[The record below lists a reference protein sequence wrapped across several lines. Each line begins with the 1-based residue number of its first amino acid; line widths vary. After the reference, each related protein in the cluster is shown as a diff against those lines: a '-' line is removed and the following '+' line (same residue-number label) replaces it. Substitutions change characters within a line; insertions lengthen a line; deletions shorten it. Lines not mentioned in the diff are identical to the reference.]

1 MRTNSFRYLFIT
13 VFSTALFSCKKD
25 EANNAAASKIDLLTG
40 KYWVITKYEGKTNT
54 EPWTDGFPFFDACE
68 KDDRWLFK
76 KDGSI
81 ELSEGNDACSGNQ
94 PNQVLD
100 ELRWALLNNET
111 KIEIDGKTM
120 TIDQLDEKAL
130 VVSLN
135 EQLNG
140 VSFLVR
146 ISYLH

>member
-1 MRTNSFRYLFIT
+1 MHINLSRYLLVT
-13 VFSTALFSCKKD
+13 VFATALFSCKKD
-25 EANNAAASKIDLLTG
+25 EANNAAASKLDLLTG
-40 KYWVITKYEGKTNT
+40 KYWLITKYEGKTNN
-54 EPWTDGFPFFDACE
+54 EPWTDGFLFFDVCE

-94 PNQVLD
+94 PNEVLD
-100 ELRWALLNNET
+100 VLRWAFLNNET
-111 KIEIDGKTM
+111 NITIDGKTM
-120 TIDQLDEKAL
+120 TIEQLDEKAL
-130 VVSLN
+130 VVSFN

-146 ISYLH
+146 VSYVH